1 MTLLVA
7 LISVASTTGPGSA
20 QSLGEAAKAQSE
32 KTKPKAK
39 PREKSPPR
47 VFTNDDLEEARKRPS
62 AVQDLQAKDGTVG
75 YEHAD
80 SAPAAD
86 SQPTPPPTP
95 TFEEQQQGEI
105 AAAEARLRDLE
116 ARAKELLWQQ
126 LQSTDTYEIM
136 RLKTEQQD
144 VLAQIETAKAELAR
158 LRGEGPPATATPE
171 PTREPG

>member
-1 MTLLVA
+1 MILLAA
-7 LISVASTTGPGSA
+7 LFSLASTTGPGSA
-20 QSLGEAAKAQSE
+20 QSLGEAAKAQSD
-32 KTKPKAK
+32 KPKAK
-39 PREKSPPR
+39 SKEKGPPR
-47 VFTNDDLEEARKRPS
+47 VFTNDDLEQARKRPS

-75 YEHAD
+75 YEHAG
-80 SAPAAD
+80 SASVPD
-86 SQPTPPPTP
+86 PQPTPPPTP

-105 AAAEARLRDLE
+105 AAAEQRLRDLE

-144 VLAQIETAKAELAR
+144 ILAQIETAKAELAR
-158 LRGEGPPATATPE
+158 LRGEGPPSTATPE